1 MVGRLGFIKRFQIV
15 FVVLVQLLFVYTV
28 LTQAAYVS
36 ITVTGQLV
44 PTVIE
49 PGESGNLVLTVANV
63 GTEYARSVKLTVK
76 PHSFITFGT
85 SKYSLQ
91 TIAPSGSIQIS
102 VPITVSSLASEGS
115 TSVFLS
121 VEYNEGD
128 SAGSVTTETSIS
140 LSITKRSLIE
150 ISNVTYDE
158 DLIEQ
163 GDVVKMNIELKN
175 VGNGNIK
182 DIFVAL
188 KNRTQPFVSARG
200 DMEVYLGNIQ
210 PGRTSMAS
218 FDIIINKDAET
229 KAYSV
234 PVTLTYYDETGTQ
247 HTEERYIGLK
257 ISGLPDFVV
266 TLESQSNMYV
276 GRTGELTISI
286 ANRGTATASFLLARF
301 DGVYDITPEEYYIGD
316 LEQDD
321 YETITLDMSLV
332 GVSVG
337 KRALNIELAYKD
349 PYNQETTTTET
360 VDFTVHRAP
369 PFSLSI
375 THIVIIVAA
384 LVIII
389 WKRKFLIGLIRRK

>member
-1 MVGRLGFIKRFQIV
+1 MVDRLSFIKRFQIA
-15 FVVLVQLLFVYTV
+15 FVVIVQLLFVYTV

-44 PTVIE
+44 PSVIE

-63 GTEYARSVKLTVK
+63 GTDYARSVKLTVK
-76 PHSFITFGT
+76 PHSFITFDT

-91 TIAPSGSIQIS
+91 TIAPSSSIQIS
-102 VPITVSSLASEGS
+102 VPITVSSLATKGS

-128 SAGSVTTETSIS
+128 SAGSVTTETSVS

-150 ISNVTYDE
+150 ISNVTYDK